1 MKRTKADS
9 YSIPNY
15 FMDSLNN
22 FLDSSSYS
30 LRVKEGNLS
39 ENDEAFFYLVK
50 SFIKLIYDLTQQK
63 LLGKLSE
70 ENYCYVAKKVKEHVQ
85 EGLNSAL
92 TGIEKNNNYILQT
105 LKCY

>member
-22 FLDSSSYS
+22 FFDSSSYS
-30 LRVKEGNLS
+30 SRVKEGNLS
-39 ENDEAFFYLVK
+39 DNDEAFFYLMK

-92 TGIEKNNNYILQT
+92 TGIEKLFFCFRIV
-105 LKCY
+105 